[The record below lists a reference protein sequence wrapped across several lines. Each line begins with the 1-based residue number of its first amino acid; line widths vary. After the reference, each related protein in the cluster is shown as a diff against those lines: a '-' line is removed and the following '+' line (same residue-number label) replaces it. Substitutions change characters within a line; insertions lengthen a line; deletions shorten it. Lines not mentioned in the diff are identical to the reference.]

1 MCYTVDLSNISFLLS
16 ILWFGCP
23 GLSNVLG
30 VYQFIGFF
38 FCYLDLLIIGV
49 LLNYTSCTYAKM
61 LFKYLFWLDN
71 AGTCIELICSILG
84 SIISNPFVTIPY
96 GQMLLIELVFK
107 ISQSMLYNLQVI
119 FQWSEALLNY
129 LIERIAC
136 LTQISLKPGPQVN
149 LGQDMIQN

>member
-30 VYQFIGFF
+30 IYQFIGFF
-38 FCYLDLLIIGV
+38 FCYLNLLIIGV
-49 LLNYTSCTYAKM
+49 LLNYTSCMYAKM

-71 AGTCIELICSILG
+71 AGTCIESICYIVG

-96 GQMLLIELVFK
+96 GQMLLVELVFK
-107 ISQSMLYNLQVI
+107 ISQSILIKKKKKFPINALHSS
-119 FQWSEALLNY
+119 SEWLTWLALKDH
-129 LIERIAC
+129 
-136 LTQISLKPGPQVN
+136 LKNVKHW
-149 LGQDMIQN
+149 LGNFKN

>member
-1 MCYTVDLSNISFLLS
+1 MCCTVNLLNISFLLS

-38 FCYLDLLIIGV
+38 FCYLDLLILGV

-61 LFKYLFWLDN
+61 LLKYLFCLDN
-71 AGTCIELICSILG
+71 AGTCIESICFIVG
-84 SIISNPFVTIPY
+84 SIVSNWFVTIPY
-96 GQMLLIELVFK
+96 GKMLLIELFFK
-107 ISQSMLYNLQVI
+107 ISQSMLHILQVI
-119 FQWSEALLNY
+119 FQWSKSLLNN

-136 LTQISLKPGPQVN
+136 LT
-149 LGQDMIQN
+149 

>member
-1 MCYTVDLSNISFLLS
+1 
-16 ILWFGCP
+16 
-23 GLSNVLG
+23 
-30 VYQFIGFF
+30 
-38 FCYLDLLIIGV
+38 
-49 LLNYTSCTYAKM
+49 
-61 LFKYLFWLDN
+61 
-71 AGTCIELICSILG
+71 
-84 SIISNPFVTIPY
+84 
-96 GQMLLIELVFK
+96 MLLIELVFK